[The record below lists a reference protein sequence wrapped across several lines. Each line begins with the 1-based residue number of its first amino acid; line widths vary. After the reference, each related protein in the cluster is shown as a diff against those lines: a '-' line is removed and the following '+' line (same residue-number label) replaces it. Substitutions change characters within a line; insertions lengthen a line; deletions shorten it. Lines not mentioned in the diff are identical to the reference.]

1 MPKPQGT
8 SPGQLIHHPDGVFRT
23 LIDPP
28 ATALYTLAEVKLHCR
43 IDSDDEDSYLT
54 SLINVVTDKLDAH
67 YGVIGKALITQRWQL
82 TMRQPPSVDYLYLP
96 VPPVQQVSSVH
107 YYDTDNVLQEWDN
120 SNFRLIINGENS
132 MIELTETG
140 SWPSVYDRADAFY
153 VQYDTGYGDD
163 ASDVPAAIRHAG
175 LLIIG
180 ELYRQRENTDNVSQN
195 LILSNYA
202 ALIHP
207 FRLTKSLF

>member
-1 MPKPQGT
+1 MPNPHGT
-8 SPGQLIHHPDGVFRT
+8 PPGQLLHKPDGAFST
-23 LIDPP
+23 LITAP
-28 ATALYTLAEVKLHCR
+28 ATALYTLDEVKLHCR
-43 IDSDDEDSYLT
+43 IDAADEDSYLT
-54 SLINVVTDKLDAH
+54 SLIAVVTDKLDAH

-82 TMRQPPSVDYLYLP
+82 TLRRLPGVDYLYLP
-96 VPPVQQVSSVH
+96 VPPVQQVTSIH
-107 YYDTDNVLQEWDN
+107 YYDVDNVLQEWAN
-120 SNFRLIINGENS
+120 TNFRLIVNGES
-132 MIELTETG
+132 SLIELTETG
-140 SWPSVYDRADAFY
+140 AWPDVYDRSDAFY
-153 VQYDTGYGDD
+153 VQYDAGYGV

-207 FRLTKSLF
+207 HRLTRSLF